1 LTLSR
6 LSYACAAGA
15 IAFAVGPASGADFN
29 AAIFQGT
36 VAPLAAPF
44 QVVVRP
50 GWRARC
56 RARAGDSEI
65 VIEKTT
71 VGTDGTVLNAQIRNV
86 PRSIGSVSTY
96 AVALFFGQGGQ
107 PADVQVEEVAGHPID
122 DEAYVALRDSA
133 VSMVPEAEFAGKMS
147 HDIAQQRRNEPSQDA
162 AGQVAVDA
170 AISVAGIETVGD
182 EAYLVI
188 RREGRMSGTLGGQD
202 VSILFAGFTR
212 LHQASGLIAEQV
224 LETELRSQGTN
235 PVRDRRHL
243 ICTIE
248 PIG

>member
-1 LTLSR
+1 MPGARGR
-6 LSYACAAGA
+6 LRNCYRENHGRDGRDSAERANPKRPAVDRQRLNLRGGA
-15 IAFAVGPASGADFN
+15 
-29 AAIFQGT
+29 
-36 VAPLAAPF
+36 L
-44 QVVVRP
+44 
-50 GWRARC
+50 
-56 RARAGDSEI
+56 
-65 VIEKTT
+65 
-71 VGTDGTVLNAQIRNV
+71 
-86 PRSIGSVSTY
+86 
-96 AVALFFGQGGQ
+96 FGQGGQ

-202 VSILFAGFTR
+202 VSILLAGFTR

-243 ICTIE
+243 ICAIE